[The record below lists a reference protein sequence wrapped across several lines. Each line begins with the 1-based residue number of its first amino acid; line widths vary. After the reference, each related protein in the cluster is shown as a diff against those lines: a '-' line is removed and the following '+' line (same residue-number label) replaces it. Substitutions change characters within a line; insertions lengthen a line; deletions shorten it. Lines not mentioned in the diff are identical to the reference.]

1 MSARRRKALI
11 AGITGQDGALLT
23 RLLLDRGYVVEGL
36 VRHSGAVDRSRL
48 VALEVADRVTL
59 LPADLADAASLARIV
74 AAVAPDEIYNFA
86 AQSSVARSFTE
97 VGPTIAL
104 NTLSVVNL
112 LEATRVA
119 AGGAK
124 FYQASSSEMFGNA
137 DRLPIDEAT
146 PMRPVSPY
154 GISKVAAHQ
163 IATHYREAHGMF
175 VACGILFNHES
186 ALRPAYFVTK
196 KIIAA
201 AVRIAAGS
209 DERLKL
215 GDLTIRRD
223 WGYAPDY
230 VAAMAAMLQQDEP
243 ADFVICSGAAHTLEA
258 FVAAGFAAAGLDW
271 RRHVDSDPSL
281 RRPTEIAVT
290 FGDAGRARRR
300 LGWRYALGF
309 EEMVARLVRDE
320 AQLQRDDRL
329 RRASDEAAISA

>member
-1 MSARRRKALI
+1 MSTAGHRRALI

-23 RLLLDRGYVVEGL
+23 QLLLQRGYAVSGL
-36 VRHSGAVDRSRL
+36 VRHSGVVDRSRL
-48 VALEVADRVTL
+48 EALDVADRVTL
-59 LPADLADAASLARIV
+59 LPADLGDAASLARII
-74 AAVAPDEIYNFA
+74 AAAAPDEIYNFA
-86 AQSSVARSFTE
+86 AQSSVARSFVE

-104 NTLSVVNL
+104 NTLSLVNL

-119 AGGAK
+119 AGGAR

-137 DRLPIDEAT
+137 DHLPIDEAT

-154 GISKVAAHQ
+154 GISKAAAHQ

-186 ALRPAYFVTK
+186 ALRPAHFVTK

-201 AVRIAAGS
+201 AVRIAGGG

-215 GDLTIRRD
+215 GDLAIRRD

-243 ADFVICSGAAHTLEA
+243 ADYVICSGAAHSLEE
-258 FVAAGFAAAGLDW
+258 FVAASFAALGLDW

-290 FGDAGRARRR
+290 YGDAGRARRR
-300 LGWRYALGF
+300 LGWTYERGF
-309 EEMVARLVRDE
+309 AEMIGQLVRDE
-320 AQLQRDDRL
+320 AALQRGD
-329 RRASDEAAISA
+329 AVIGV